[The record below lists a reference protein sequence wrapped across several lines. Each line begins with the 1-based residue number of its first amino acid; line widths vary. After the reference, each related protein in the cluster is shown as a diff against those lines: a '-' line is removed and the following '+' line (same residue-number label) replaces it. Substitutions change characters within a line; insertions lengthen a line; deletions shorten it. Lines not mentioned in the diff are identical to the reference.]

1 MFDIVNQLLTR
12 HLPFAPLGQVDE
24 LTAKPSLLS
33 IRGCL
38 LEFSRIKASKT
49 LKKFVSLTDSAV
61 HTFLEG
67 KENQTKKRKT
77 ESFVFSGFGNCIS
90 RGWERKSTTGRFST
104 GRFWLCT
111 WKISSVGKDKVN
123 NWEFCKLKI
132 TAIVVLLYDSTR
144 FFILNLSANALIHN
158 FFRGWRSFY
167 FHLFIKSTFLVNE
180 VLLCLYDKQNTTS
193 RKMFFVLLRA
203 WDKEKIL
210 SSHEESNLR
219 LLRISRSDALP
230 LSHRDTITQW

>member
-90 RGWERKSTTGRFST
+90 RDWERKSTTGRFST

>member
-1 MFDIVNQLLTR
+1 MVDIVNQLLTR
-12 HLPFAPLGQVDE
+12 HLPFALLGQVDE

-67 KENQTKKRKT
+67 KENQNKKRKT
-77 ESFVFSGFGNCIS
+77 ENFVFSGFGNCIS

-132 TAIVVLLYDSTR
+132 TAIAVLLWFNA
-144 FFILNLSANALIHN
+144 FFYLEPLRQRTYSQFFSGLAILLFSFVHKVDFSCQWSAIV
-158 FFRGWRSFY
+158 
-167 FHLFIKSTFLVNE
+167 FI
-180 VLLCLYDKQNTTS
+180 
-193 RKMFFVLLRA
+193 
-203 WDKEKIL
+203 W
-210 SSHEESNLR
+210 
-219 LLRISRSDALP
+219 
-230 LSHRDTITQW
+230 